1 MVAYFKSGGVG
12 HDGEHDVS
20 DTGYRGKDWRE
31 CREIGVV
38 FEHGLDIDESCN
50 GSDDAE

>member
-1 MVAYFKSGGVG
+1 MVAYFKSCGVG
-12 HDGEHDVS
+12 HDGEYDVS
-20 DTGYRGKDWRE
+20 DTGYHGEEWRE

-50 GSDDAE
+50 SGDDAE